1 MTQQTAMPDE
11 PQETPEQSWEDEE
24 QPLINTDPMRPPQNT
39 EERRIVAPDP
49 DAMPGGDQPS
59 SEESDRAE

>member
-1 MTQQTAMPDE
+1 MPDE
-11 PQETPEQSWEDEE
+11 PQETPEPGWEDEE

-49 DAMPGGDQPS
+49 DAMPGAAS
-59 SEESDRAE
+59 SSSDDSDGAE

>member
-1 MTQQTAMPDE
+1 MPDE
-11 PQETPEQSWEDEE
+11 PQETPEQAWEDEE

-49 DAMPGGDQPS
+49 DAIAEADQS
-59 SEESDRAE
+59 SSDNPDESE